1 MTEVGSAINSEA
13 RVAECSRQNFVRF
26 SVSNKFYQPFD
37 IFVGKGTAIS
47 TKRKLPNSH
56 LNPFFFRLIFGNAD
70 AGQLR
75 VGVNDAWDRVVIY
88 VAGFSGN
95 DLNAGNA
102 FIFGLVREHRAGND
116 VANGVDS
123 FDIRPKMLVDLDPFS
138 LIKFDPNFFCAETL
152 AERLAPNR
160 HQHLVGF
167 KR

>member
-1 MTEVGSAINSEA
+1 MLQNVRA
-13 RVAECSRQNFVRF
+13 QNFVGF
-26 SVSNKFYQPFD
+26 SVGNELYHPFD
-37 IFVGKGTAIS
+37 IFVGNGTAIS

-56 LNPFFFRLIFGNAD
+56 LHPFFFRLIFGNAD

-152 AERLAPNR
+152 AKRLAPNR